1 MEEVKET
8 QAVEAVETNEAN
20 QTVDQNEE
28 ISNSVFAKI
37 KDFFANKEETKEEA
51 SEQDIDKL
59 VEERV
64 QAKLNEIVPQLKKS
78 KEENLQKQQEQLKQ
92 LEQQNKEKEID
103 EVIKEI
109 ADENYVEFLKFQAN
123 NGIDLKQFIEAN
135 PMYAKK
141 QTPTYQTQAT
151 SSTGAE
157 LSQAD
162 SIAYQNLKKSGII

>member
-28 ISNSVFAKI
+28 ISNSVFSKI
-37 KDFFANKEETKEEA
+37 KDFFTTKEEVKEA